1 MVNDTDLSTSDETPS
16 FLAPRRK
23 RLLLGRRAII
33 ASAVSTIVIIGG
45 LILAFYLAPGGATVR
60 YFYFNPHLMWQA
72 FIGNHHDALSSV
84 GLGLLINI
92 KVFLIAEVFIL
103 LFALLIAWT
112 RMSKSPVLMPF
123 RILATLYTD
132 VFRGIPVLLVF
143 LLIGF
148 GVPGLKISFIS
159 YQSEAVYGCIALIF
173 TYSAYVSEVLRA
185 GIYSVPNGQLLAAR
199 SLGLTNSTTMR
210 RIILPQAVRTVIPP
224 LLNDFISLQK
234 DTALLSVLGVIES
247 VQAGTIYQDFKFN
260 SSGLVVASLLFL
272 IMTIPLTRFTDGLI
286 ARDRSRRL
294 ASS

>member
-1 MVNDTDLSTSDETPS
+1 VVNQTDAPLSEETPS

-23 RLLLGRRAII
+23 QLFLGRRAIV
-33 ASAVSTIVIIGG
+33 ASTISTVLIIGG
-45 LILAFYLAPGGATVR
+45 LIAAFYLAPGGANVR
-60 YFYFNPHLMWQA
+60 HFFFNPHEMWQS
-72 FIGNHHDALSSV
+72 FVGDPKHSLSSI

-103 LFALLIAWT
+103 LFALALAWI
-112 RMSKSPVLMPF
+112 RMSKSPVLLPF
-123 RILATLYTD
+123 RILATVYSD

-148 GVPGLKISFIS
+148 GVPGLKLAFIS
-159 YQSEAVYGCIALIF
+159 NQSEEVYGCVALIL

-185 GIYSVPNGQLLAAR
+185 GIHSVPNGQLLAAR

-210 RIILPQAVRTVIPP
+210 RVILPQAVRTVVPP

-234 DTALLSVLGVIES
+234 DTALLSVLGVVEA
-247 VQAGTIYQDFKFN
+247 VQAGTIYQDFNFN

-272 IMTIPLTRFTDGLI
+272 AMTIPLTRFTDGLI
-286 ARDRSRRL
+286 ARDRNRRL